1 MSSRYQAKDVP
12 DQQGKTALVT
22 GANTG
27 IGFHTARVLAE
38 RGARVLLGCRDQDKA
53 TAAISAIKVAAPEAD
68 VLWLPLDLASLQSI
82 ASASEQIK
90 ASESRLDL
98 LINNAG
104 VMVPPRTLTEDG
116 FELQLGV
123 NHLGHF
129 ALTLQLLPLLMAQAS
144 ARVVN
149 VSSLA
154 HRGAK
159 IDFDDLM
166 AEQNYSRMQRYQ
178 MSKLANMLFT
188 LSLNQR
194 LVSLGSEVLAVAAH
208 PGGSSTELGRHM
220 GPMRFLFKP
229 LEWIMNSA
237 AEGALPTLRA
247 ATDPEVQRG
256 DYWGPTGLGE
266 FARSAGKAVIDPRAL
281 DLNLGERLWAVSATL
296 TRVDIEVNTG
306 LS

>member
-53 TAAISAIKVAAPEAD
+53 TAAISAIKAIAPQAD
-68 VLWLPLDLASLQSI
+68 VVWLPLDLASLQSI

-129 ALTLQLLPLLMAQAS
+129 ALTLQLLPLLMAQAN

-194 LVSLGSEVLAVAAH
+194 LVCLGSEVAPQT
-208 PGGSSTELGRHM
+208 PG
-220 GPMRFLFKP
+220 
-229 LEWIMNSA
+229 
-237 AEGALPTLRA
+237 
-247 ATDPEVQRG
+247 
-256 DYWGPTGLGE
+256 
-266 FARSAGKAVIDPRAL
+266 
-281 DLNLGERLWAVSATL
+281 TL
-296 TRVDIEVNTG
+296 TSG
-306 LS
+306 